1 MTFPRYPAY
10 KDSGVEWLGEIP
22 EHWAA
27 TPLKRMLSRNDS
39 GVWGD
44 EPESDDDPIVL
55 RSTEQG
61 IGGEWQI
68 TDPARRKLSKTDI
81 EKSLLYQNDLL
92 VTKSSGS
99 EAHIGKASLVTPEVA
114 ALRPCYSNFMQ
125 RLRVTADHSPSFV
138 HFILNNRIARE
149 QMAFLSS
156 SSTGL
161 ANLNATVIGQVRAA
175 APPLMEQTSIAA
187 FLAHETSKIDVLI
200 AEQQNLIALLK
211 EKRQAVISHAVTKG
225 LNPDAPMKESGV
237 EWLGEVPE
245 HWVTPPLSFRYT
257 SELGKM
263 LDTARISG
271 DHPVPYLRNV
281 DVQWDRFNL
290 DDLPVMDIKPSEYE
304 RYTVKPGDL
313 MVCEGGEV
321 GRTAIVPHISG
332 VLGFQKALHR
342 LRAASSAEIPRFMFY
357 TLSCAA
363 SLGVFTMAG
372 LSTIAHLTGEQLR
385 RYRFPTPPPDEQ
397 TAIVAFLDRET
408 AKIDSLIAE
417 GEHAVDLLQERRAAL
432 ISSAVTGKIDVRGL
446 MRQEAA

>member
-1 MTFPRYPAY
+1 MTLPRYPAY
-10 KDSGVEWLGEIP
+10 KDSGVEWLGEVP
-22 EHWAA
+22 VHWNVFK
-27 TPLKRMLSRNDS
+27 LKRCVSLLTEKTNRRSNPVGLENIEGWS
-39 GVWGD
+39 GRFV
-44 EPESDDDPIVL
+44 PSESDFQGEGVAFEPGDVL
-55 RSTEQG
+55 FGKLRPYLAKAMVADKPGEAVGDFHVMRPRRGT
-61 IGGEWQI
+61 GGEFLAYQI
-68 TDPARRKLSKTDI
+68 RTQQFVSIVDGSTYGAKMPRVNWEFMGGMPLS
-81 EKSLLYQNDLL
+81 LP
-92 VTKSSGS
+92 
-99 EAHIGKASLVTPEVA
+99 PEE
-114 ALRPCYSNFMQ
+114 
-125 RLRVTADHSPSFV
+125 
-138 HFILNNRIARE
+138 E
-149 QMAFLSS
+149 QTLITAFLD
-156 SSTGL
+156 
-161 ANLNATVIGQVRAA
+161 
-175 APPLMEQTSIAA
+175 
-187 FLAHETSKIDVLI
+187 HEASKIDTLI

-225 LNPDAPMKESGV
+225 LNPDVPMKDSGV

-408 AKIDSLIAE
+408 AKIDRLIAE